1 MKPNDLENHTAK
13 STTNSY
19 NHTTMKWNHTK
30 VVATYDRSPR
40 TNWTEKWIFE
50 ITKGAYQKKG
60 VAHQYVYNMFLSIFQ
75 FHIYLEPGVDIM
87 KFSTPAD
94 CSFEGLWRSAIRS
107 SHLSAIRVTKIT
119 LEWVD
124 SFELEDSLAKTK
136 LISEHTEK
144 SNNEDWEPTP
154 ESLPTKS
161 TCVIILSI

>member
-1 MKPNDLENHTAK
+1 MKSYK
-13 STTNSY
+13 SRCHVWPKPPDQLDWKINL
-19 NHTTMKWNHTK
+19 WNHK
-30 VVATYDRSPR
+30 RRLPEKRSCSP
-40 TNWTEKWIFE
+40 IC
-50 ITKGAYQKKG
+50 
-60 VAHQYVYNMFLSIFQ
+60 VQYVPINLPVPY
-75 FHIYLEPGVDIM
+75 IYLEPGVDIM

-124 SFELEDSLAKTK
+124 SFELEDSLTKTK
-136 LISEHTEK
+136 LISEHTEN
-144 SNNEDWEPTP
+144 SNTEDWEPTP